1 VRGRELGVTPL
12 KGVDVPAGPHP
23 VVVQLPG
30 YTPYAQYADVKS
42 AASTEVK
49 AQLEPTPGLSAIRE
63 AATRGASEQAFDQD
77 VPPAEARAIGERLG
91 ARYVVLAAVTKD
103 KKGRNQAELQAWD
116 LKSKARLRGVEIELA
131 ARDGKR
137 SPSAAADQVRG
148 FVTGAMAPR
157 LAEKSGSGDSL
168 LKRPWFWAA
177 VGGAAAVAAGTV
189 YVVTQQGGRPFNPI
203 TGGVPY

>member
-1 VRGRELGVTPL
+1 MN
-12 KGVDVPAGPHP
+12 A
-23 VVVQLPG
+23 
-30 YTPYAQYADVKS
+30 
-42 AASTEVK
+42 
-49 AQLEPTPGLSAIRE
+49 
-63 AATRGASEQAFDQD
+63 EQ
-77 VPPAEARAIGERLG
+77 RR

-116 LKSKARLRGVEIELA
+116 LSSKARLSGVEIELA

-157 LAEKSGSGDSL
+157 VAERSGSGDSL

-189 YVVTQQGGRPFNPI
+189 FVVTQRDGRGFNPI
-203 TGGVPY
+203 TGGVGF